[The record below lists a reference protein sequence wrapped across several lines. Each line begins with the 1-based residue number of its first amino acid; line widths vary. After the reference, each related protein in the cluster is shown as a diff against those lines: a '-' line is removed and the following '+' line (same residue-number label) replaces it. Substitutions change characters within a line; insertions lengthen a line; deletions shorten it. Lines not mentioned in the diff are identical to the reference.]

1 MFVFCF
7 LLGLGRYLFLHVAQ
21 LVAQVAVDLQQLLDL
36 GLGGSQRI
44 LHLLELLDGHGA
56 VRQVRVQTLWRPI
69 GVVSFWGSSGRLT
82 EANTKL
88 QWFLSLEYLMLNDQK
103 RALSV

>member
-1 MFVFCF
+1 MLLFGFCF

-88 QWFLSLEYLMLNDQK
+88 VFIIRVSNVE
-103 RALSV
+103 